1 MPKYQRVIFLDE
13 ENTRLGPLTG
23 ALFKKKLRLAGREG
37 LHVSSRGTVVLFPE
51 PVNQKIGEIARTEY
65 HIDLS
70 AYTARGIVETDFSPK
85 TLVLA
90 MDNATKVKTYE
101 RYSAAANVFT
111 LKEFLGSSGDLKLPL
126 GGTVEEYKTVMD
138 IVSGLLDSLIRKLYA
153 DEEKTEEPEK
163 RGETDGTDRDRQ

>member
-1 MPKYQRVIFLDE
+1 MPNYQRIIFLDE
-13 ENTRLGPLTG
+13 ENTRLSPLTA
-23 ALFKKKLRLAGREG
+23 ALFKKKMRQAGIEDMR
-37 LHVSSRGTVVLFPE
+37 VTSRGRVVLFPE
-51 PVNQKIGEIARTEY
+51 PVNQKIGEVARVEY

-70 AYTARGIVETDFSPK
+70 AHTAREIAEMDFSAQ

-101 RYSAAANVFT
+101 QFTSAANVFT

-138 IVSGLLDSLIRKLYA
+138 IVSGLLDTLVRKLFA
-153 DEEKTEEPEK
+153 DEE
-163 RGETDGTDRDRQ
+163 